1 MFPHMIYAGSLMFSP
16 PAHPVNLHGFSQ
28 WWTFGK
34 WTFGKGAQRRIPTK
48 NGASLQRR
56 LAFVRA

>member
-1 MFPHMIYAGSLMFSP
+1 MIYTSSLMFSP

-28 WWTFGK
+28 W